1 VYPGD
6 GQQQPNWHQ
15 QPSSYQGL
23 GYYQEPPPPRKR
35 GNLAL
40 ILTIAALVVVI
51 GAVVTIVLVT
61 QNSGDDQ
68 AQTPPPGGATTS
80 KSTPKFTPPRA
91 TSKDGNAP
99 LEPQNAGWSVI
110 KNEKAALY
118 YEVPPSWT
126 PVPSGSL
133 KSKTLPNVTLS
144 SPASLADYQCQGGNY
159 SRGGLG
165 AGVMPKSDPSKAA
178 TDLAK
183 AFGAEFY
190 ASGTATVEVSTP
202 KAVTAKTTTGRSLR
216 AFQVDATVTI
226 SGNACLATKGKVSV
240 LVIDNQHEYQF
251 LVVNGDVTGGPAT
264 PPPPPEPDLQKIVE
278 SARSY

>member
-1 VYPGD
+1 MYPGD
-6 GQQQPNWHQ
+6 GQQQPSWHQ
-15 QPSSYQGL
+15 QPSYQGL

-61 QNSGDDQ
+61 ENSGDDQ
-68 AQTPPPGGATTS
+68 AQTPPPVAGSTP

-91 TSKDGNAP
+91 TSRDGNAP

-110 KNEKAALY
+110 KNEKASLF

-133 KSKTLPNVTLS
+133 KSKTLPNITLT
-144 SPASLADYQCQGGNY
+144 SPASLTDYQCQGGNY
-159 SRGGLG
+159 SRGGVG
-165 AGVMPKSDPSKAA
+165 AGAIPKSDPSKAA

-190 ASGTATVEVSTP
+190 ASGTATVEASTP

-216 AFQVDATVTI
+216 AFQVDATVTT
-226 SGNACLATKGKVSV
+226 SGNTCLATKGKVSV
-240 LVIDNQHEYQF
+240 LVIDSELEYRF

-264 PPPPPEPDLQKIVE
+264 PPPPAEAELQKIVE

>member
-1 VYPGD
+1 MYPGD

-15 QPSSYQGL
+15 QSSYQGL

-35 GNLAL
+35 GNLPL
-40 ILTIAALVVVI
+40 ILTIAGLVVVVA
-51 GAVVTIVLVT
+51 AVVTIVLIT
-61 QNSGDDQ
+61 QNSGDNQ
-68 AQTPPPGGATTS
+68 AQTPPPGAATTS
-80 KSTPKFTPPRA
+80 TSTPKFTPPRA
-91 TSKDGNAP
+91 TSREGNAP

-110 KNEKAALY
+110 KNEKAQLY

-126 PVPSGSL
+126 PVPAGSL

-144 SPASLADYQCQGGNY
+144 SPASLTDYQCQGGNY

-165 AGVMPKSDPSKAA
+165 AGSMPKSDPAKAA
-178 TDLAK
+178 TELAK

-190 ASGTATVEVSTP
+190 SSGTATVEVTTP
-202 KAVTAKTTTGRSLR
+202 KAVTTAKTTTGRTLS
-216 AFQVDATVTI
+216 AFQVDATVTTT
-226 SGNACLATKGKVSV
+226 GNACLATKGKVSV
-240 LVIDNQHEYQF
+240 LVIDSQHDYRF

-264 PPPPPEPDLQKIVE
+264 PPPPTEAELQKIVE